1 VATETR
7 RIRPVRLGVIDTTV
21 RRGAGGVVYLNSSQP
36 LGTYPVRITDCLD
49 RWAREAPGRTFLA
62 ERPGAGPDPSASSGS
77 PRATSRGDKV
87 RPTGE
92 GDWRRVTYAEARARV
107 RSLAQALISRKLSV
121 DRPVLIL
128 SGNGV
133 DHGLMALAAMY
144 AGIPYAPIAPAY
156 SLQAQEFTA
165 LKQIFDRMQPGLVFA
180 ADGARFARALR
191 EVLPDSVEVVTTT
204 SAPADIPSTPFES
217 LVATSATG
225 DVDDAR
231 DRVGPDTIAK
241 VLFTSGSTGRP
252 KGVINTHRML
262 CSNQEMIRA
271 VLAFLG
277 DAPPVL
283 CDWLPWNHTAGG
295 NHNFGLV
302 LYNGGTLYI
311 DEGKPAP
318 ALFTATLRNL
328 REISCT
334 AHFEVPRFYEMLM
347 PHLRTDAVLR
357 EAFFRDLKLIFY
369 AAAGLG
375 QKFWDALREVSL
387 QACGE
392 ELLIMTGFG
401 ATETAPFAFT
411 TGPEGAFAGMV
422 GFPAPGLEVK
432 LAPVGA
438 GHRSAEREGGS
449 KLEAR
454 VRGPNITP
462 GYWHDEALT
471 AAAFDEEGFY
481 RLGDAMRFV
490 DPDDPSRGL
499 IFDGRLAED
508 FKLSTGTWV
517 SVGPL
522 RARILAAAGGLAQ
535 DVVITGQ
542 DREFAGALIF
552 PNLAACR
559 DLAGLSPDA
568 PAASVL
574 ASPPVVLSFRD
585 ALAGL
590 AHENTGS
597 STFVARAL
605 LLDQPPSLDAREITD
620 KGSINQKVVLERR
633 AALVEE
639 IYAPTPS
646 ARVLIAAPLRT

>member
-1 VATETR
+1 
-7 RIRPVRLGVIDTTV
+7 VRLGVIDTTI
-21 RRGAGGVVYLNSSQP
+21 RRGTGGVVYLKSSEP
-36 LGTYPVRITDCLD
+36 LGSYPVRLTDCLD
-49 RWAREAPGRTFLA
+49 RWALEAPDRTFLA
-62 ERPGAGPDPSASSGS
+62 ERGFAG
-77 PRATSRGDKV
+77 
-87 RPTGE
+87 E
-92 GDWRRVTYAEARARV
+92 WRRVSYAEARHSV
-107 RSLAQALISRKLSV
+107 RAIAQALLSRKLSV
-121 DRPVLIL
+121 DRPILIL

-133 DHGLMALAAMY
+133 DHGLLALAAMY
-144 AGIPYAPIAPAY
+144 AGVPYAPIAPAY

-165 LKQIFDRMQPGLVFA
+165 LTQVFERMQPGLVFA
-180 ADGARFARALR
+180 DDGARFERALR
-191 EVLPDSVEVVTTT
+191 AVLPDGVEVVTTT
-204 SAPADIPSTPFES
+204 SAPAGIRTTPFAS
-217 LVATSATG
+217 LAAAAASSE
-225 DVDDAR
+225 VDDAH

-252 KGVINTHRML
+252 KGVINTQRML
-262 CSNQEMIRA
+262 CSNQEMIKT

-318 ALFTATLRNL
+318 ALFPATLRNL
-328 REISCT
+328 REVSCT

-347 PHLRTDAVLR
+347 PHLRSDAVLR

-387 QACGE
+387 KACGE

-432 LAPVGA
+432 LAPVGT
-438 GHRSAEREGGS
+438 
-449 KLEAR
+449 KMEAR

-481 RLGDAMRFV
+481 KLGDAMRFV
-490 DPDDPSRGL
+490 DADDPSKGL
-499 IFDGRLAED
+499 VFDGRLAED

-535 DVVITGQ
+535 DVVITGH

-559 DLAGLSPDA
+559 DVAGLPPEATATQVVESA
-568 PAASVL
+568 PVML
-574 ASPPVVLSFRD
+574 GFRD
-585 ALAGL
+585 VLAGL
-590 AHENTGS
+590 AQDSTGS

-633 AALVEE
+633 ASLVEE
-639 IYAPTPS
+639 LYAPAPS
-646 ARVLIAAPLRT
+646 ARVLLAAPLRT